1 MVQANAMQ
9 LLLILALLSP
19 VVKPTPGKTTEA
31 ACTLQASF
39 ELPGFL
45 ADGDIIIGGLFPMH
59 TRLVV
64 PKLNYTYKPAAL
76 GCQGF
81 NSGTFCEAQTM
92 RFAIEEINENP
103 SLLPNITLGYK
114 IYDICDTHVAAI
126 SYASTCA
133 CLSNRNN
140 YPHFFRT
147 IPSDYYQVKA
157 IVQLVMHFGWTW
169 VGGVYEDTDYGIFAF
184 EQLSKEFKKIGV
196 CLAYCEMIPKVYSRK
211 RILEIL
217 DIMKKSSAKVVI
229 SFADQGQ
236 LYPFLTEYVQQNIT
250 GIQWIA
256 SEAWITASLF
266 SAREFYPLGGTIG
279 FAIRSGEIPGLK
291 DFLLKV
297 HPSLYPDN
305 ALVKELWSTI
315 FGCTFQPSNTTDQSV
330 RGLPLCTGHESLEEK
345 YSEFADVSSLRFSY
359 NVYKAVYA
367 VAHSLHNLIN
377 CEPGKGPFDNFTCAD
392 ISNIEPYQLQHYIQ
406 ELSFTIFGEEI
417 NFDSNGDTAASY
429 DLINW
434 ERDTDGTI
442 RFVTV
447 GLYDVPSSVCTE
459 SCPPG
464 TRKGVRRGEP
474 LCCFDCLPCAD
485 DSIECIQCPVDFW
498 SNADRTECIPKET
511 EYLTY
516 DEMGVTLTVIALFGA
531 CLTIGVL
538 AVFLHYKNTPIV
550 RVNNSELSFFILLS
564 LALCFLSSIAFIDG
578 DIIIGGL
585 FLMHTR
591 LVVPKLNYTYK
602 PAALG
607 CQGFNSGTF
616 CEAQTMRFAIE
627 EINENP
633 SLLPNITL
641 GYKIYDICD
650 PHVGAQ
656 RAALSV
662 LNGIKEVSRQLY
674 PLLTEYVQ
682 QNITG
687 IQWIASEA
695 WITSSLF
702 SPREFY
708 PSLGGTIGFATR
720 SREIPGLKDF
730 LLKVHPSLY
739 PDNALVKEFWST
751 MFGCTFQPSN
761 TTDQSV
767 RGLPLCTGNESLE
780 GTYSE
785 YADVSSPRISY
796 NVYKAV
802 YAVAHSLHNLINCE
816 PGKGP
821 FDNFTCADISNIEP
835 YQLQHYIQEVSFT
848 MFREEINFD
857 SNGDTAA
864 SYDLINWQRDTDGT
878 IRFVTVGLYDVSKDS
893 IECIQCPVDFWSNA
907 ERTECIPKE
916 IEYLTYDEMGVT
928 LTVIALFGACLTIG
942 VLAVFL
948 HYKNTPIVRVNNSEL
963 SFFIL
968 LSLALCF
975 LSSIAFIDYHLC
987 RVDMEEESG

>member
-1 MVQANAMQ
+1 MVRYKNYRLCLVSMVQATTMQ

-19 VVKPTPGKTTEA
+19 VIKPTPGKTTEA

-45 ADGDIIIGGLFPMH
+45 ADGDIIIGGLFSMH
-59 TRLVV
+59 ARLVV
-64 PKLNYTYKPAAL
+64 PELNYTYKPAAL

-81 NSGTFCEAQTM
+81 NSRTFRRAQTM
-92 RFAIEEINENP
+92 RFAIEEINKNP

-114 IYDICDTHVAAI
+114 IYDICETHVAAVRAALSVINGIKEVSSMMCSRASPVKVIITSSSSTVSIPVQPFKIPLI

-140 YPHFFRT
+140 YPHFFRL

-184 EQLSKEFKKIGV
+184 EQLSKEFKNIGV

-211 RILEIL
+211 KILEIIY
-217 DIMKKSSAKVVI
+217 IMKKSSAKVVI
-229 SFADQGQ
+229 SFTQQGQ
-236 LYPFLTEYVQQNIT
+236 LYPLLTEYVQQNIT

-256 SEAWITASLF
+256 SESWITASLF
-266 SAREFYPLGGTIG
+266 SAREFYPSLGGTIG
-279 FAIRSGEIPGLK
+279 FAIRRGEIPGLK

-315 FGCTFQPSNTTDQSV
+315 FGCTFQPSKTTDQSV

-345 YSEFADVSSLRFSY
+345 YSVYTDVSSLRFSY

-392 ISNIEPYQLQHYIQ
+392 ISNIEPFQLQHYIQ
-406 ELSFTIFGEEI
+406 EVSFTISGEEI
-417 NFDSNGDTAASY
+417 QFDNNGDTSAFY

-434 ERDTDGTI
+434 QRDTDGTI

-447 GLYDVPSSVCTE
+447 GLYDVSKGVGKELVINEKILNWSGDQTKVPSSVCTE

-485 DSIECIQCPVDFW
+485 GE
-498 SNADRTECIPKET
+498 
-511 EYLTY
+511 
-516 DEMGVTLTVIALFGA
+516 
-531 CLTIGVL
+531 
-538 AVFLHYKNTPIV
+538 
-550 RVNNSELSFFILLS
+550 
-564 LALCFLSSIAFIDG
+564 
-578 DIIIGGL
+578 
-585 FLMHTR
+585 
-591 LVVPKLNYTYK
+591 
-602 PAALG
+602 
-607 CQGFNSGTF
+607 
-616 CEAQTMRFAIE
+616 
-627 EINENP
+627 
-633 SLLPNITL
+633 
-641 GYKIYDICD
+641 
-650 PHVGAQ
+650 
-656 RAALSV
+656 
-662 LNGIKEVSRQLY
+662 
-674 PLLTEYVQ
+674 
-682 QNITG
+682 
-687 IQWIASEA
+687 
-695 WITSSLF
+695 
-702 SPREFY
+702 
-708 PSLGGTIGFATR
+708 
-720 SREIPGLKDF
+720 
-730 LLKVHPSLY
+730 
-739 PDNALVKEFWST
+739 
-751 MFGCTFQPSN
+751 
-761 TTDQSV
+761 
-767 RGLPLCTGNESLE
+767 
-780 GTYSE
+780 
-785 YADVSSPRISY
+785 
-796 NVYKAV
+796 
-802 YAVAHSLHNLINCE
+802 
-816 PGKGP
+816 
-821 FDNFTCADISNIEP
+821 ISN
-835 YQLQHYIQEVSFT
+835 QT
-848 MFREEINFD
+848 
-857 SNGDTAA
+857 
-864 SYDLINWQRDTDGT
+864 
-878 IRFVTVGLYDVSKDS
+878 DS

-948 HYKNTPIVRVNNSEL
+948 HYKNTPMVRVNNSEL

-975 LSSIAFIDYHLC
+975 LSSIAFIGEPANWSCMFRHTVFSITFSLC
-987 RVDMEEESG
+987 ISCILGKTVVVLMAFKATQPGSNIMKWFGPIQQRIMISACTSVQIIICAIWLIAMPPFPSKNTKYQSSKIILECDVGSTLAFWCVLGYIGVLACMCFVLAFLARKLPGNFNEAKYITFSMLIFCAVWIAFIPAYVSSPGKYTVAVEIFAILSSSFGLLFCIFAPKCFTILLKPEKNTKQYIMGK